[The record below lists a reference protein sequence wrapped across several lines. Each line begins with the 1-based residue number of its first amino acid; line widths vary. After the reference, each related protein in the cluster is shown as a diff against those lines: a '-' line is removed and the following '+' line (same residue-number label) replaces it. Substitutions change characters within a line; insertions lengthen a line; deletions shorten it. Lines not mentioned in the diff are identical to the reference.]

1 MYVDFSEYHVITPE
15 KISKSMSELRINSR
29 TLAFTMVTAS
39 ELGYPERV
47 NLLASPDGQTLV
59 LTGNYDFD
67 KGSIP
72 FCSPDMDRNK
82 KMISIRAKQFVA
94 FVRKE
99 FGWDD
104 KRARKIYG
112 TFFRDEGFIAF
123 DLRKALF
130 LNKRKKGAVPVSLSD
145 YPTFRDIKESYKPCL
160 YLPSASSVITL

>member
-1 MYVDFSEYHVITPE
+1 MYVDFSDYHVITPE
-15 KISKSMSELRINSR
+15 KISKSLSELRINSR

-59 LTGNYDFD
+59 LTANYDFD

-72 FCSPDMDRNK
+72 FCPPDMDRNK
-82 KMISIRAKQFVA
+82 KMISIQAKQFVA
-94 FVRKE
+94 FIREE

-112 TFFRDEGFIAF
+112 TLFRDEGFILF

-130 LNKRKKGAVPVSLSD
+130 LNEKKKGPVPVSLSD
-145 YPTFRDIKESYKPCL
+145 YPTFRDIQDSYKPCL
-160 YLPSASSVITL
+160 YLPPAPSVIAI

>member
-123 DLRKALF
+123 DLRKAFVLTE
-130 LNKRKKGAVPVSLSD
+130 RKKGAVPVSLSD